1 MIFKKLSTLRQKITL
16 KKKSYEDLS
25 NYFRNP
31 PKQTVDGLN
40 VSPERYARPELLN
53 RSEFLHDFIKDYI
66 DISEHVLE
74 LGCGVCR
81 NLNYLSKKGYKHI
94 HGIDINEE
102 AISLSTK
109 LYPRLKERKENLK
122 INSLEEG
129 LKEYRDREFGLVFTM
144 CTLMH
149 IHPDV
154 EKKVFEEIYRISKKV
169 LITLEYENSLH
180 NTHFPRNYGK
190 IFKKLG
196 FEEKTLIKSD
206 EKLKKIFGDIT
217 IRLFVKKK

>member
-1 MIFKKLSTLRQKITL
+1 MRIKMIFKKLSLLRKKITL
-16 KKKSYEDLS
+16 KKKSYEDLL

-53 RSEFLHDFIKDYI
+53 RSEFLYDFIKKYTDV
-66 DISEHVLE
+66 SEHVLE

-81 NLNYLSKKGYKHI
+81 NLNYLSENGYKHI

-102 AISLSTK
+102 AILLSTK
-109 LYPRLKERKENLK
+109 LYPGLKESKENLK

-149 IHPDV
+149 IHPKV
-154 EKKVFEEIYRISKKV
+154 EKRVFEELPYGEGSYIRNVSRWW
-169 LITLEYENSLH
+169 NSRFL
-180 NTHFPRNYGK
+180 P
-190 IFKKLG
+190 KLG
-196 FEEKTLIKSD
+196 L
-206 EKLKKIFGDIT
+206 
-217 IRLFVKKK
+217 

>member
-1 MIFKKLSTLRQKITL
+1 M
-16 KKKSYEDLS
+16 
-25 NYFRNP
+25 
-31 PKQTVDGLN
+31 
-40 VSPERYARPELLN
+40 
-53 RSEFLHDFIKDYI
+53 
-66 DISEHVLE
+66 
-74 LGCGVCR
+74 
-81 NLNYLSKKGYKHI
+81 
-94 HGIDINEE
+94 
-102 AISLSTK
+102 
-109 LYPRLKERKENLK
+109 
-122 INSLEEG
+122 
-129 LKEYRDREFGLVFTM
+129 
-144 CTLMH
+144 
-149 IHPDV
+149 